1 MNSLNLT
8 EGKILHPP
16 CLDITCKA
24 QSPWPRCAVREFL
37 GLVLGSSLRAG
48 QEGISVDQWSFSG
61 LLWRAETDLCHFWGG
76 WRAGLEVWEGLSWSI
91 PAQEG
96 CPKITLVDLSRQ
108 HLPRLGPSGTGS
120 VIRSRMSFAVVI
132 WTWVG
137 GCKSPLCVLSC
148 SFQ

>member
-16 CLDITCKA
+16 CLDITCKG
-24 QSPWPRCAVREFL
+24 QMCCKKVFGFGPWVQFESWAGEDLSWPVMLLWAAMETRGRSLSFL
-37 GLVLGSSLRAG
+37 G
-48 QEGISVDQWSFSG
+48 D
-61 LLWRAETDLCHFWGG
+61 WRAE
-76 WRAGLEVWEGLSWSI
+76 LEVWEGLSWSI

-108 HLPRLGPSGTGS
+108 HLPRLGPSGTGF